1 MSEDCFNRLL
11 VLGKDAQ
18 CVASFAA
25 SATRPD
31 GSIVGSG
38 LTADDSLQIHEDSP
52 IVTFTSAALGEE
64 RELCDRLPVQLPK
77 KLTGSSFAL
86 ATICYFTHVAADWGP
101 MSKESARKIAS
112 NGNVGP
118 TESFRE
124 DFNQHP
130 NLYFFCSM
138 VVSEAGLALWEFWK
152 GRRRLRYGFDV
163 RRSFEDHPRFADVA
177 EDWSGYALA
186 EPDTFDDDS

>member
-25 SATRPD
+25 SAIRPD

-38 LTADDSLQIHEDSP
+38 LTAGDGLQIHEDGP
-52 IVTFTSAALGEE
+52 LVTFNSTTLGEE
-64 RELCDRLPVQLPK
+64 RELCDRLPLQLPK
-77 KLTGSSFAL
+77 KLTGSSFGL
-86 ATICYFTHVAADWGP
+86 ATICYFTHVALGSGP
-101 MSKESARKIAS
+101 MSKESAREIAS

-124 DFNQHP
+124 DFNRHP
-130 NLYFFCSM
+130 SLYFFCSM
-138 VVSEAGLALWEFWK
+138 VVSEAGFALWEFWK
-152 GRRRLRYGFDV
+152 GGRRLRYGFDV
-163 RRSFEDHPRFADVA
+163 RRSFDDHLRFAGTVEA
-177 EDWSGYALA
+177 WSGYALA
-186 EPDTFDDDS
+186 EPDTYDDDA